1 MRRRAPG
8 SATECWR
15 ARQAF
20 CSDKYCP
27 SRRFLRGGRHPMLEI
42 EVGIPTSILVS
53 CDHSPGPRLEIEA
66 RGSNLARAYSN
77 CRSMVISD
85 SRWWV
90 PPFGD
95 HEARRTLTP
104 KASPSCD
111 AIRLGGPGGLL
122 PQGSHGPGRADF
134 PHPVRQFMV
143 SLRDRPSARHERV
156 AEEIPRATDSCAPTS
171 TLFSTIV
178 G

>member
-111 AIRLGGPGGLL
+111 AIRDHQKNLL
-122 PQGSHGPGRADF
+122 RSAAQSAQARLISGFSVHERGEPRLFVEAR
-134 PHPVRQFMV
+134 PHPA
-143 SLRDRPSARHERV
+143 D
-156 AEEIPRATDSCAPTS
+156 
-171 TLFSTIV
+171 
-178 G
+178 